1 MPTFA
6 QLRERFPNASL
17 GFLAA
22 NASDGLPPELCPRKP
37 EVAQVRVKGATP
49 AKTQRKRLRFSD
61 DPTILTAALE
71 RAEADYRASLAIL
84 ERHLCDGPLAKG
96 QTENGHP
103 RKFLVRVTSFRV
115 RLLDEDNLCEKYHV
129 DCCRYSGLLRADDP
143 SQARIVTAQEKVRKK
158 SEERTE
164 IVIEPC

>member
-37 EVAQVRVKGATP
+37 EVAPVQVKGATP
-49 AKTQRKRLRFSD
+49 AKTQKKRHIH
-61 DPTILTAALE
+61 DPAILTAALE
-71 RAEADYRASLAIL
+71 RAETDYRASLAIL
-84 ERHLCDGPLAKG
+84 ERHLCDGPLAKSK
-96 QTENGHP
+96 TEDGHP
-103 RKFLVRVTSFRV
+103 RKFLVRVTSFRR

-129 DCCRYSGLLRADDP
+129 DCCRYAGLLRADDP
-143 SQARIVTAQEKVRKK
+143 SQARIITTQEKVRTKA
-158 SEERTE
+158 EERTE
-164 IVIEPC
+164 VAIEPIN